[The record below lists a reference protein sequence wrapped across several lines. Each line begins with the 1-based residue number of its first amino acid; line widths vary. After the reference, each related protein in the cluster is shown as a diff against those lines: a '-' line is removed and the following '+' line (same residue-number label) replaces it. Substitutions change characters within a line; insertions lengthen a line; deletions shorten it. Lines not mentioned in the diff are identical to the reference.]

1 MSTGLDI
8 NETDDGL
15 IVYQESTDR
24 VHHLNPTAAVVLE
37 LCDGTRS
44 ADDIARLVAETFGL
58 AEVPEVET
66 KACLEDLARET
77 SSTEAPV
84 ARGGVEELP
93 HALGHHRSS
102 VVAAHEL

>member
-1 MSTGLDI
+1 MTPHLPKIVDGLDI

-24 VHHLNPTAAVVLE
+24 VHHLNPSAAVVLE

-44 ADDIARLVAETFGL
+44 ADVIARLVAETFSL

-66 KACLEDLARET
+66 KACLEHLARET
-77 SSTEAPV
+77 
-84 ARGGVEELP
+84 LID
-93 HALGHHRSS
+93 
-102 VVAAHEL
+102 